1 MLVNHNIIDNL
12 CEDAG
17 EQKKQKAQKYRDENR
32 IYFKKV
38 EYENPMNFEVTAE
51 VEGTDT
57 YNTYIQV
64 KNGEIENITCTCPDY
79 YNYYGVCKHT
89 LATVLALA
97 DYNVEKIEKHENKA
111 TVQKEKKYTNFSQIV
126 KTIYNHE
133 LNEIDKDLEDNELKN
148 TGTIKIEPKIIY
160 DKFTKEMKVEFKIGN
175 KRMYKIKDLSQ
186 FYTSMTNQELYK
198 YGDKLQFVHTKE
210 MFTEDSQKL
219 LDFILKYAELIKYAN
234 SNSNSNYRYYGKAL
248 NESSIVVGNTGI
260 DELFEIL
267 EGKQIAFQKDSKPMN
282 VTFMQAEPEIKFYL
296 KRIKKNQYHIVAN
309 EDIFKISIL
318 KGNRYKYLLDED
330 RLYRCSKEFEKTTLR
345 LLELFRQNYMT
356 ELTLGEEE
364 LFSFFSIMM
373 PKLKNVIKIDGID
386 EKELEKYQPKELDVK
401 VFLDFDSN
409 NNVIAEAKFC
419 YDDIEI
425 NPLNEKE
432 NTKFPRNKIKE
443 TKALN
448 AFRKT
453 GFMLDVQ
460 NFRFILP
467 EEEKI
472 YNFLTEDINY
482 YMQKFEVMVTEN
494 FKSKQIRQ
502 PKSSSLGV
510 KVENNL
516 LSIDLKDFDIDV
528 EELRNIMEKYHLK
541 KKYYRLKDGN
551 FLELENNKEIDFID
565 KMIAGMQI
573 SYEEIE
579 NGEVY
584 LPTYRTMYLN
594 QLLKG
599 MKGTPITKNE
609 EYKRLVNELD
619 KEKIEEEKKVP
630 SKLEPILRYY
640 QKTGFRWLKVLDE
653 YKFGGILADDMGLR
667 KNYPDDI
674 CFVRL
679 YRKHKG
685 KQKTKFCCL
694 SKFS

>member
-1 MLVNHNIIDNL
+1 MRINPDDIINFQEGQENIEEKNVIVSPNR
-12 CEDAG
+12 AF
-17 EQKKQKAQKYRDENR
+17 KQ
-32 IYFKKV
+32 IITTF
-38 EYENPMNFEVTAE
+38 
-51 VEGTDT
+51 
-57 YNTYIQV
+57 YNE
-64 KNGEIENITCTCPDY
+64 EIEAIEANPTIL
-79 YNYYGVCKHT
+79 KEK
-89 LATVLALA
+89 
-97 DYNVEKIEKHENKA
+97 EKI
-111 TVQKEKKYTNFSQIV
+111 Q
-126 KTIYNHE
+126 
-133 LNEIDKDLEDNELKN
+133 L
-148 TGTIKIEPKIIY
+148 EPKIIY
-160 DKFTKEMKVEFKIGN
+160 DKLTNTMKIEFKIGN
-175 KRMYKIKDLSQ
+175 KKMYKIKDLSQ
-186 FYTSMTNQELYK
+186 FYTSMTNQELYR

-248 NESSIVVGNTGI
+248 NESSIAVGNTGI

-282 VTFMQAEPEIKFYL
+282 VTFMQAEPEVEFYL
-296 KRIKKNQYHIVAN
+296 KKLSKNKYHIVAN
-309 EDIFKISIL
+309 EDIFKIFIL
-318 KGNRYKYLLDED
+318 KGNKYKYLLDED

-345 LLELFRQNYMT
+345 LFELFRQNYMT

-364 LFSFFSIMM
+364 LSSFFSIMM
-373 PKLKNVIKIDGID
+373 PKLKNVIKIEGI
-386 EKELEKYQPKELDVK
+386 EQKELEKYQPKELDVK
-401 VFLDFDSN
+401 VFLDFDEN
-409 NNVIAEAKFC
+409 NNVIADVRFC

-453 GFMLDVQ
+453 GFMLDVK
-460 NFRFILP
+460 NYRFILP

-472 YNFLTEDINY
+472 YDFLTNDINY

-502 PKSSSLGV
+502 PKASSLGV
-510 KVENNL
+510 KIENNL
-516 LSIDLKDFDIDV
+516 LAIDLKNLEIDI

-541 KKYYRLKDGN
+541 KKYYRLKDGS

-565 KMIAGMQI
+565 KMITGMQI

-609 EYKRLVNELD
+609 EYKKLVNELD
-619 KEKIEEEKKVP
+619 KEKIEEETKVP

-667 KNYPDDI
+667 KNYPDVI

>member
-1 MLVNHNIIDNL
+1 MRINPDDIINFQ
-12 CEDAG
+12 EDEERNVIVSPNRAF
-17 EQKKQKAQKYRDENR
+17 KQ
-32 IYFKKV
+32 IITTF
-38 EYENPMNFEVTAE
+38 
-51 VEGTDT
+51 
-57 YNTYIQV
+57 YNE
-64 KNGEIENITCTCPDY
+64 EIEAIDANPTIL
-79 YNYYGVCKHT
+79 KEK
-89 LATVLALA
+89 
-97 DYNVEKIEKHENKA
+97 EKI
-111 TVQKEKKYTNFSQIV
+111 Q
-126 KTIYNHE
+126 
-133 LNEIDKDLEDNELKN
+133 L
-148 TGTIKIEPKIIY
+148 EPKIIY
-160 DKFTKEMKVEFKIGN
+160 DKLTNTMKIEFKIGN
-175 KRMYKIKDLSQ
+175 KKMYKIKDLSQ

-318 KGNRYKYLLDED
+318 KGNKYKYLLDED

-409 NNVIAEAKFC
+409 NNVIAEVKFC

-482 YMQKFEVMVTEN
+482 YMQKFEIMVTEN

-502 PKSSSLGV
+502 PKTSSLGV

-541 KKYYRLKDGN
+541 KKYYRLKDGS
-551 FLELENNKEIDFID
+551 FLELENNKEIDFMD
-565 KMIAGMQI
+565 KMITGMQI

-630 SKLEPILRYY
+630 SKLEPVLRYY

-685 KQKTKFCCL
+685 KQKAKFCCL

>member
-1 MLVNHNIIDNL
+1 MRMNPDDIINFQ
-12 CEDAG
+12 EDEERNVIVSPNRAF
-17 EQKKQKAQKYRDENR
+17 KQ
-32 IYFKKV
+32 IITTF
-38 EYENPMNFEVTAE
+38 
-51 VEGTDT
+51 
-57 YNTYIQV
+57 YNE
-64 KNGEIENITCTCPDY
+64 EIEAIDANPAIL
-79 YNYYGVCKHT
+79 KEK
-89 LATVLALA
+89 
-97 DYNVEKIEKHENKA
+97 EKI
-111 TVQKEKKYTNFSQIV
+111 Q
-126 KTIYNHE
+126 
-133 LNEIDKDLEDNELKN
+133 L
-148 TGTIKIEPKIIY
+148 EPKIIY
-160 DKFTKEMKVEFKIGN
+160 DKLTNTMKIEFKIGN
-175 KRMYKIKDLSQ
+175 KKMYKIKDLSQ

-318 KGNRYKYLLDED
+318 KGNKYKYLLDEY

-386 EKELEKYQPKELDVK
+386 EKELEKYQPKELNVK

-409 NNVIAEAKFC
+409 NNVIAEVKFC

-502 PKSSSLGV
+502 PKTSSLGV

-541 KKYYRLKDGN
+541 KKYYRLKDGS
-551 FLELENNKEIDFID
+551 FLELENNKEIDFMD
-565 KMIAGMQI
+565 KMITGMQI

-599 MKGTPITKNE
+599 MKGTPIAKNE
-609 EYKRLVNELD
+609 EYKKLVNELD

>member
-1 MLVNHNIIDNL
+1 MRINPDVITNFQEGEKNKQENNMVVSPNRAFKQIITTFYN
-12 CEDAG
+12 EEIKAIDA
-17 EQKKQKAQKYRDENR
+17 
-32 IYFKKV
+32 
-38 EYENPMNFEVTAE
+38 NPAILKE
-51 VEGTDT
+51 
-57 YNTYIQV
+57 
-64 KNGEIENITCTCPDY
+64 K
-79 YNYYGVCKHT
+79 
-89 LATVLALA
+89 
-97 DYNVEKIEKHENKA
+97 EKI
-111 TVQKEKKYTNFSQIV
+111 Q
-126 KTIYNHE
+126 
-133 LNEIDKDLEDNELKN
+133 L
-148 TGTIKIEPKIIY
+148 EPKIIY
-160 DKFTKEMKVEFKIGN
+160 DKLTNVMKIEFKIGN

-234 SNSNSNYRYYGKAL
+234 SNSNSNYRYYEKAL

-318 KGNRYKYLLDED
+318 KGNKYKYLLDED

-409 NNVIAEAKFC
+409 NNVIAEVKFC

-502 PKSSSLGV
+502 PKTSSLGV

-541 KKYYRLKDGN
+541 KKYYRLKDGS
-551 FLELENNKEIDFID
+551 FLELENNKEIDFMD
-565 KMIAGMQI
+565 KMITGMQI

-599 MKGTPITKNE
+599 MKGTPIAKNE
-609 EYKRLVNELD
+609 EYKKLVNELD

>member
-1 MLVNHNIIDNL
+1 MRINPDDIINFQ
-12 CEDAG
+12 EDEERNVIVSPNRAF
-17 EQKKQKAQKYRDENR
+17 KQ
-32 IYFKKV
+32 IITTF
-38 EYENPMNFEVTAE
+38 
-51 VEGTDT
+51 
-57 YNTYIQV
+57 YNE
-64 KNGEIENITCTCPDY
+64 EIEAIDANPTIL
-79 YNYYGVCKHT
+79 KEK
-89 LATVLALA
+89 
-97 DYNVEKIEKHENKA
+97 EKI
-111 TVQKEKKYTNFSQIV
+111 Q
-126 KTIYNHE
+126 
-133 LNEIDKDLEDNELKN
+133 L
-148 TGTIKIEPKIIY
+148 EPKIIY
-160 DKFTKEMKVEFKIGN
+160 DKLTNTMKIEFKIGN
-175 KRMYKIKDLSQ
+175 KKMYKIKDLSQ

-318 KGNRYKYLLDED
+318 KGNKYKYLLDEY

-409 NNVIAEAKFC
+409 NNVIAEVKFC

-432 NTKFPRNKIKE
+432 NTEFPRNKIKE

-502 PKSSSLGV
+502 PKTSSLGV

-541 KKYYRLKDGN
+541 KKYYRLKDGS
-551 FLELENNKEIDFID
+551 FLELENNKEIDFMD
-565 KMIAGMQI
+565 KMITGMQI

-599 MKGTPITKNE
+599 MKGTPIAKNE
-609 EYKRLVNELD
+609 EYKKLVNELD

>member
-1 MLVNHNIIDNL
+1 MRINPDDIINFQ
-12 CEDAG
+12 EDEERNVIVSPNRAF
-17 EQKKQKAQKYRDENR
+17 KQ
-32 IYFKKV
+32 IITTF
-38 EYENPMNFEVTAE
+38 
-51 VEGTDT
+51 
-57 YNTYIQV
+57 YNE
-64 KNGEIENITCTCPDY
+64 EIEAIDANPTIL
-79 YNYYGVCKHT
+79 KEK
-89 LATVLALA
+89 
-97 DYNVEKIEKHENKA
+97 EKI
-111 TVQKEKKYTNFSQIV
+111 Q
-126 KTIYNHE
+126 
-133 LNEIDKDLEDNELKN
+133 L
-148 TGTIKIEPKIIY
+148 EPKIIY
-160 DKFTKEMKVEFKIGN
+160 DKLTNTMKIEFKIGN
-175 KRMYKIKDLSQ
+175 KKMYKIKDLSQ

-318 KGNRYKYLLDED
+318 KGNKYKYLLDED

-409 NNVIAEAKFC
+409 NNVIAEVKFC

-482 YMQKFEVMVTEN
+482 YMQKFEIMVTEN

-502 PKSSSLGV
+502 PKTSSLGV

-541 KKYYRLKDGN
+541 KKYYRLKDGS
-551 FLELENNKEIDFID
+551 FLELENNKEIDFMD
-565 KMIAGMQI
+565 KMITGMQI

-599 MKGTPITKNE
+599 MKGTPIAKNE
-609 EYKRLVNELD
+609 EYKKLVNELD

-685 KQKTKFCCL
+685 KQKAKFCCL

>member
-1 MLVNHNIIDNL
+1 MRINPDVITNFQEGEKNKQENNMVVSPNRAFKQIITTFYN
-12 CEDAG
+12 EEIKAIDA
-17 EQKKQKAQKYRDENR
+17 
-32 IYFKKV
+32 
-38 EYENPMNFEVTAE
+38 NPAILKE
-51 VEGTDT
+51 
-57 YNTYIQV
+57 
-64 KNGEIENITCTCPDY
+64 K
-79 YNYYGVCKHT
+79 
-89 LATVLALA
+89 
-97 DYNVEKIEKHENKA
+97 EKI
-111 TVQKEKKYTNFSQIV
+111 Q
-126 KTIYNHE
+126 
-133 LNEIDKDLEDNELKN
+133 L
-148 TGTIKIEPKIIY
+148 EPKIIY
-160 DKFTKEMKVEFKIGN
+160 DKLTNVMKIEFKIGN

-318 KGNRYKYLLDED
+318 KGNKYKYLLDED

-409 NNVIAEAKFC
+409 NNVIAEVKFC

-502 PKSSSLGV
+502 PKTSSLGV

-541 KKYYRLKDGN
+541 KKYYRLKDGS
-551 FLELENNKEIDFID
+551 FLELENNKEIDFMD
-565 KMIAGMQI
+565 KMITGMQI

-599 MKGTPITKNE
+599 MKGTPIAKNE
-609 EYKRLVNELD
+609 EYKKLVNELD

>member
-1 MLVNHNIIDNL
+1 MRINPDDIINFQ
-12 CEDAG
+12 EDEERNVIVSPNRAF
-17 EQKKQKAQKYRDENR
+17 KQ
-32 IYFKKV
+32 IITTF
-38 EYENPMNFEVTAE
+38 
-51 VEGTDT
+51 
-57 YNTYIQV
+57 YNE
-64 KNGEIENITCTCPDY
+64 EIEAIDANPTIL
-79 YNYYGVCKHT
+79 KEK
-89 LATVLALA
+89 
-97 DYNVEKIEKHENKA
+97 EKI
-111 TVQKEKKYTNFSQIV
+111 Q
-126 KTIYNHE
+126 
-133 LNEIDKDLEDNELKN
+133 L
-148 TGTIKIEPKIIY
+148 EPKIIY
-160 DKFTKEMKVEFKIGN
+160 DKLTNTMKIEFKIGN
-175 KRMYKIKDLSQ
+175 KKMYKIKDLSQ

-296 KRIKKNQYHIVAN
+296 KRIKKSQYHIVAN

-318 KGNRYKYLLDED
+318 KGNKYKYLLDED

-409 NNVIAEAKFC
+409 NNVIVEVKFC

-502 PKSSSLGV
+502 PKTSSLGV

-541 KKYYRLKDGN
+541 KKYYRLKDGS
-551 FLELENNKEIDFID
+551 FLELENNKEIDFMD
-565 KMIAGMQI
+565 KMITGMQI

-599 MKGTPITKNE
+599 MKGTPIAKNE
-609 EYKRLVNELD
+609 EYKKLVNELD